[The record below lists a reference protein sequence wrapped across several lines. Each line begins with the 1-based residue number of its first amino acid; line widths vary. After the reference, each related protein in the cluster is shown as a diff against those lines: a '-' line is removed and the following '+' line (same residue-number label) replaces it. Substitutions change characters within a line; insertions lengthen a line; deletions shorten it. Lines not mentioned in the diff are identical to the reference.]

1 MNKIKIII
9 LVMVLLLLTSVL
21 LTGCMAKE
29 AVQDRENPVTVTIW
43 HYYNGKQKKAFDTL
57 LEKFNQ
63 TVGVEKGI
71 VVTAESKGEVA
82 NLEERIMSAAKKEVG
97 SERLPDIFSTYPD
110 TAIRIHN
117 MELLADISKYMTEE
131 ELSEYNPI
139 FLNEGSLT
147 GGGLQILPVAKA
159 TELLYINKTDWDVFA
174 EDKGYELSQLST
186 WEGIRAA
193 AEAYYGW
200 SGGKTFFGRD
210 AAANFMLVGFHQLG
224 RDIFQESGEKVSV
237 ILEES
242 ILEKIWDN
250 YGKPYIQGHY
260 GAFGRFRS
268 DDLKTGDIV
277 AVAASTSSVA
287 YYPKEVT
294 LDNGSTYPIE
304 VVVLPLPNFYG
315 TKKDSVQQGA
325 GMAVVKSS
333 AHKERAAVEFLK
345 WFTDVEQNISFC
357 IDTGYFP
364 VKTDD
369 GIREQMTESL
379 RQMEIPEETLV
390 YENTMLGLE
399 AILSTDLYYPIPFEK
414 GSIKRSI
421 ITRYLTEELENY
433 KRDYNEI
440 NSENRESFL
449 ENCYKEWSA
458 GLIKE
463 LES

>member
-1 MNKIKIII
+1 MNKIKILI
-9 LVMVLLLLTSVL
+9 LLLSISILFA
-21 LTGCMAKE
+21 GCMEKE
-29 AVQDRENPVTVTIW
+29 TVPDKKNPITVTIW

-71 VVTAESKGEVA
+71 VVTAESKGEVE
-82 NLEERIMSAAKKEVG
+82 NLEERIMAAAEKEVG
-97 SERLPDIFSTYPD
+97 SERMPDIFATYPD
-110 TAIRIHN
+110 TAIRIHK
-117 MELLADISKYMTEE
+117 MELLADISGYMTEE
-131 ELSEYNPI
+131 ELNEYNPF
-139 FLNEGSLT
+139 FLGEGSLT
-147 GGGLQILPVAKA
+147 EGGLQILPVAKA

-174 EDKGYELSQLST
+174 KDKGYDLSQLST
-186 WEGIRAA
+186 WEGIRDA
-193 AEAYYGW
+193 AEAYYEW
-200 SGGKTFFGRD
+200 SGGKTLFGRD

-224 RDIFQESGEKVSV
+224 KDIFQKSGEKVNMV
-237 ILEES
+237 LEEP
-242 ILEKIWDN
+242 ILKKIWDN
-250 YGKPYIQGHY
+250 YGKPYIQGYY

-277 AVAASTSSVA
+277 AVVASTSSVA

-333 AHKERAAVEFLK
+333 AQKERAAVEFLK
-345 WFTDVEQNISFC
+345 WFTDVEQNIRFC

-369 GIREQMTESL
+369 GITERMTEAL
-379 RQMEIPEETLV
+379 KQMEVPEESLV

-399 AILSTDLYYPIPFEK
+399 AILSTNLYSPIPFEK

-433 KRDYNEI
+433 KKDYNEI

-449 ENCYKEWSA
+449 ENCYEEWSA

-463 LES
+463 LER